1 MRLSIC
7 VLAVCLAT
15 GGCRAATPAASTAS
29 NDVIAGLSLERLRRV
44 DEFLEAEVRQGR
56 IPGAVAMV
64 VRKDTIVHTTVVG
77 KADREAGAD
86 MQRDTLF
93 RLASMTKLVTTIA
106 ALQLFE
112 RGRFTMDTP
121 LRAILPEFA
130 DTPVYVDYDRA
141 HQRFVTRPAKQ
152 PILMKHLFTHTSGIV
167 YPHFAAAGAEG
178 YVASGVAGAFYDPA
192 QHPDLA
198 AEIRKLAAL
207 PLAHEPGAGYT
218 YGMNMDVLGRVIE
231 VLDGRSFPR
240 YVREE
245 IFAPLGLGDIHFGV
259 PPAQWPRVATLYV
272 RAPDGLTP
280 FRRDIDPYAMHRFPA
295 ADVETYWKGAATDM
309 AMGGSDV
316 VGTAADYARLL
327 QMLLSKGTLDGTTI
341 LGRRTVEMLGSVLAS
356 FPTSILGVSH
366 VNHGLSV
373 LVNAADDVAFHLD
386 SEGAYYWAGG
396 FGTHFWVDPREN
408 LACLILTQVAPI
420 GPFRQGTHAMFRHL
434 VYASLVN

>member
-1 MRLSIC
+1 MPLGPAPSSSLRLRSGDGEQFLRLSIC
-7 VLAVCLAT
+7 VLAVCLT
-15 GGCRAATPAASTAS
+15 MGCRAAAPAPSASSTAS
-29 NDVIAGLSLERLRRV
+29 DGAIAGFSLERLRRV

-64 VRKDTIVHTTVVG
+64 VRSNTIVHTTVVG
-77 KADREAGAD
+77 KADRETGAD
-86 MQRDTLF
+86 MQPDTLF

-106 ALQLFE
+106 ALQLFG
-112 RGRFTMDTP
+112 RGRFTMHTP
-121 LRAILPEFA
+121 LRTILPEFA

-141 HQRFVTRPAKQ
+141 RQRFATRPASQ
-152 PILMKHLFTHTSGIV
+152 PILMKHVFTHTSGIA

-198 AEIRKLAAL
+198 AEIGKLAAL

-245 IFAPLGLGDIHFGV
+245 IFAPLGLRDMYFGV
-259 PPAQWPRVATLYV
+259 PPAQWPRIATLYV
-272 RAPDGLTP
+272 RAPDGLTR
-280 FRRDIDPYAMHRFPA
+280 FRRDIDPYRMHRFPA
-295 ADVETYWKGAATDM
+295 ADVETYWKAEATGM
-309 AMGGSDV
+309 AMGGADL

-327 QMLLSKGTLDGTTI
+327 QMLLNKGTLDGTTI

-356 FPTSILGVSH
+356 FPTSILGVPH

-373 LVNAADDVAFHLD
+373 
-386 SEGAYYWAGG
+386 W
-396 FGTHFWVDPREN
+396 
-408 LACLILTQVAPI
+408 
-420 GPFRQGTHAMFRHL
+420 
-434 VYASLVN
+434 